1 MAASLRT
8 KTFHRSTNTT
18 SEDIAVSEQPGL
30 LDTIYNCRAMR
41 RLKPDP
47 VSEEDILQLID
58 AANQAPTGSNQQGA
72 RWVVVRDPDQRKDL
86 ADLNQSAVE
95 AYIGP
100 ASARPTALPHQDVD
114 KRSRML
120 DAVLWQAEH
129 MHEIPVLIIACYQ
142 RAGPGGDGVPSGG
155 GGSIWPA
162 VQNLLL
168 TARALG
174 LGAAPTTLG
183 LSNPAAVRKILNLP
197 DNMAAYWLIPVGY
210 PLGKFG
216 SVTRLPAA
224 ETVQWDR
231 WA

>member
-1 MAASLRT
+1 MQ
-8 KTFHRSTNTT
+8 TFHHLINTN

-30 LDTIYNCRAMR
+30 FDTMYSCRAMR
-41 RLKPDP
+41 RLKTDP
-47 VSEEDILQLID
+47 VPEDDILQLID

-72 RWVVVRDPDQRKDL
+72 RWIVVRDPEQRRAL
-86 ADLNQSAVE
+86 ADLNRSAVE

-100 ASARPTALPHQDVD
+100 ASGRPAALPNQDTD

-120 DAVLWQAEH
+120 NAVLWQAEH
-129 MHEIPVLIIACYQ
+129 MHEIPVLIVACYEFD
-142 RAGPGGDGVPSGG
+142 GPIGEGAPSGG

-168 TARALG
+168 AARALG

-183 LSNPAAVRKILNLP
+183 LSNPGAVRKTLNLP
-197 DNMAAYWLIPVGY
+197 DNMAAYCLIPVGY

-216 SVTRLPAA
+216 PLTRLPVA
-224 ETVQWDR
+224 ETMRWDR